1 MYGASTANGGGASV
15 LKVIRATSATSTPDA
30 RINGSVDPVI
40 IVEKDVRIG
49 KVTATSTTV
58 DYTVVV
64 TNQKNAQPA
73 YYATLTDILYDPAGK
88 QVYSRAWNLG
98 HFERGD
104 QVRLT
109 YSVEFA
115 ATSTKP
121 GIYKNLA
128 RVTGQRNFTTI
139 KDQIIKM
146 PTTEVYGEVEFG
158 YVQTA
163 APAAPPAAAC
173 TALITTNLGLRL
185 RNDPNEVLKLQIFLN
200 SDPDTVIAS
209 SGPGSPGNETTI
221 FGSLTAAAVKKFQLK
236 YASEILHPLGLTQPT
251 GNVYGSTRDKIN
263 ALACGSPALLNS
275 VESVPE
281 TGDVSASA
289 STPAKKPAAKK
300 KTTPKTETA

>member
-1 MYGASTANGGGASV
+1 M
-15 LKVIRATSATSTPDA
+15 
-30 RINGSVDPVI
+30 DPVI
-40 IVEKDVRIG
+40 IVEKDVRIA
-49 KVTATSTTV
+49 KATATSTTV

-73 YYATLTDILYDPAGK
+73 YYAILTDILYDPAGK
-88 QVYSRAWNLG
+88 VVYSRAWNLG

-128 RVTGQRNFTTI
+128 RVTGQRNFTTV

-146 PTTEVYGEVEFG
+146 PTAEVWGEVEFG
-158 YVQTA
+158 YVQVA
-163 APAAPPAAAC
+163 APAGAATVAGAAC
-173 TALITTNLGLRL
+173 TALLTTNLGLRL
-185 RNDPNEVLKLQIFLN
+185 RNDPQEVLKLQQFLN

-209 SGPGSPGNETTI
+209 SGPGSPGNETTR

-236 YASEILHPLGLTQPT
+236 YASEILYPLGLTQPT

-275 VESVPE
+275 IPSTTPATTEE
-281 TGDVSASA
+281 TAA
-289 STPAKKPAAKK
+289 AAKPAKKPAAKK
-300 KTTPKTETA
+300 APAKTETSGIGSLGNLFKGLSPLFSW